1 MGYLQRVNIIDGL
14 FIFTLPNSKR
24 WYARFKVGKKLVT
37 YSTGESEPEAA
48 KIKATDQYYKQRTE
62 HELGIRAGAQKFE
75 DIANEVIA
83 DLNKDIALA
92 QSNGKPFKTKSNYI
106 GILKKYHIPFFSG
119 KRINEIDQ
127 KVMDAFSAWRKAQF
141 GDVMSSSS
149 LQNHNAVLSKVYDKA
164 LKSGQITKYHIPTFE
179 TDGKRQERRAAFTWE
194 EFVKVSQYILEEM
207 ERTKNKTSRML
218 LELLYDYIDFVVATG
233 MRPGTEIEHVEWRD
247 ISFRLNDG
255 VPEIT
260 VAVRKG
266 KTTQFTGTRQVVVRS
281 DFVANLEDLVTRFPN
296 RQAADRV
303 FVLSDGTEA
312 KSLSRKF
319 SDILTKLNLKDSP
332 YGERTL
338 YSLRHSYITW
348 YLKSKA
354 DIASLAKQCGTSIEM
369 IDRTYSHLLPSM
381 FRQEFSGVNYA
392 QKEPDSLKRREI
404 SQKTKDTN
412 IRSFGQ
418 FEKNFLVRG
427 FI

>member
-1 MGYLQRVNIIDGL
+1 MAYQERVAVMEGLYLYTQA
-14 FIFTLPNSKR
+14 NSKR
-24 WYARFKVGKKLVT
+24 WYARFKVDKKHIT
-37 YSTGESEPEAA
+37 FSTGETELEKA
-48 KIKATDQYYKQRTE
+48 KVVAIDAMYKQRAE
-62 HELGIRAGAQKFE
+62 FKLGISAGAQPFVTL
-75 DIANEVIA
+75 ANEVIV
-83 DLNKDIALA
+83 DLEALIDKGV
-92 QSNGKPFKTKSNYI
+92 SRKNNSIYK
-106 GILKKYHIPFFSG
+106 GILLNYHIPFF
-119 KRINEIDQ
+119 NEMRIDQ
-127 KVMDAFSAWRKAQF
+127 ITQSDMDNFHRWRETKF
-141 GDVMSSSS
+141 GRQPSKST
-149 LQNHNAVLSKVYDKA
+149 LQSHNAALGKIYDKA
-164 LKSGQITKYHIPTFE
+164 LRKGQITKYHIPTFE

-207 ERTKNKTSRML
+207 ERTKNKTSKML

-266 KTTQFTGTRQVVVRS
+266 KTTEFTGTRQVVVRS
-281 DFVANLEDLVTRFPN
+281 DFVANLEDLVARFPN
-296 RQAADRV
+296 RQATDKV
-303 FVLSDGTEA
+303 FVLSDGSEA

-319 SDILTKLNLKDSP
+319 SDILNKLNLKDSP

-348 YLKSKA
+348 NLKSKA

-369 IDRTYSHLLPSM
+369 IDRTYSHLLPTM
-381 FRQEFSGVNYA
+381 FRQEFSGVNYE
-392 QKEPDSLKRREI
+392 QKAPDALKRRAI
-404 SQKTKDTN
+404 SHKTRKAN
-412 IRSFGQ
+412 ILSYGE
-418 FEKNFLVRG
+418 FELNFLKRG